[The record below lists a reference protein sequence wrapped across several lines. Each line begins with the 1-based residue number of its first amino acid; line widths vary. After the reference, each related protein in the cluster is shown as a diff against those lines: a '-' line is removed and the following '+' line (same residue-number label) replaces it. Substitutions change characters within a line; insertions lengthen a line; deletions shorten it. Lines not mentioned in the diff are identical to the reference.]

1 MDAIEK
7 IKTLSIWKNDLTI
20 NPLEGGITNLNFLVN
35 HGNEKLVVRL
45 GQDIPEHLVYRSNE
59 INVSK
64 AAHEIGVSPKLIH
77 SEQGVLVLEFIE
89 SETLD
94 PKGVQ
99 KNLERIIPV
108 IKKIHNEIPNFLS
121 GQPAIFW
128 VFHVI
133 KYYANFLRSNH
144 SIHQNKIDD
153 LLLKAS
159 KLEKLSSPREI
170 VFGHNDFLAANFLD
184 DGSKIWVVDWEYG
197 GFNDPLFDI
206 GGLASNNDFKQDLEK
221 EALEMYY
228 EKSISNDFSLK
239 YDSMKTASLLRET
252 MWSMV
257 SEITSKLDFDYGEY
271 TQENLSKFNDAFD
284 RL

>member
-99 KNLERIIPV
+99 KNLEKIIPV

-221 EALEMYY
+221 EALELYY
-228 EKSISNDFSLK
+228 EKSISNDFLLK

-284 RL
+284 SL

>member
-1 MDAIEK
+1 M
-7 IKTLSIWKNDLTI
+7 
-20 NPLEGGITNLNFLVN
+20 
-35 HGNEKLVVRL
+35 
-45 GQDIPEHLVYRSNE
+45 
-59 INVSK
+59 
-64 AAHEIGVSPKLIH
+64 
-77 SEQGVLVLEFIE
+77 
-89 SETLD
+89 
-94 PKGVQ
+94 
-99 KNLERIIPV
+99 
-108 IKKIHNEIPNFLS
+108 
-121 GQPAIFW
+121 
-128 VFHVI
+128 
-133 KYYANFLRSNH
+133 
-144 SIHQNKIDD
+144 
-153 LLLKAS
+153 
-159 KLEKLSSPREI
+159 SSPREI

-228 EKSISNDFSLK
+228 EKSISNDFLLK

-284 RL
+284 SL

>member
-77 SEQGVLVLEFIE
+77 SELGVLVLEFIE

-99 KNLERIIPV
+99 KNLEKIIPV

-184 DGSKIWVVDWEYG
+184 DGFKIWVVDWEYG

-228 EKSISNDFSLK
+228 EKSISNDFLLK